1 MGELSKFNFSEPGI
15 DKFMPVAQ
23 NRKSPPF
30 TIFFFCAFWNEE
42 ATDGTYRNGMQHG
55 VHFSRE
61 REKLSCMLSRSKV
74 IGALIMTL
82 SSPLPNGF

>member
-30 TIFFFCAFWNEE
+30 KIFFFCVCVRSGMKKRQMAPTVTVCNMAF
-42 ATDGTYRNGMQHG
+42 T
-55 VHFSRE
+55 F
-61 REKLSCMLSRSKV
+61 REKEKNFRVCYQDRR
-74 IGALIMTL
+74 
-82 SSPLPNGF
+82 